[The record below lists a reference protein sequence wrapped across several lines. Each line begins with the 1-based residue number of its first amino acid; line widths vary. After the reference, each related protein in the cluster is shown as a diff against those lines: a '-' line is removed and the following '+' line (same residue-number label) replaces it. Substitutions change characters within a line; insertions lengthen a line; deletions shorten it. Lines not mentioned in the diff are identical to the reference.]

1 MSRFPLILGG
11 LAVCLCLALPAAAV
25 DTLSSKDA
33 PDLTAVREKIKAKD
47 WPSAATEL
55 RRIATTNQ
63 HADVYNLLAFSLR
76 NMGQYAEARTLYFK
90 ALDFE
95 PEHKG
100 AHEYLGELYIKTG
113 EMDKARAMLV
123 KLEKIC
129 ASGCE
134 ELDDLRSAIAE
145 ADAKAAPKTN

>member
-1 MSRFPLILGG
+1 MSRLSIILGC
-11 LAVCLCLALPAAAV
+11 LAVTLCLASPTLAV
-25 DTLSSKDA
+25 DTPSSKDA
-33 PDLTAVREKIKAKD
+33 PDLTAARAKIKAKD
-47 WPSAATEL
+47 WQAAAAEL
-55 RRIATTNQ
+55 REMAKFNQ

-113 EMDKARAMLV
+113 EMDKARAMFV
-123 KLEKIC
+123 KLQKIC
-129 ASGCE
+129 ATGCE
-134 ELDDLRSAIAE
+134 ELDDLKSAIAE
-145 ADAKAAPKTN
+145 ADAKAAAKTN